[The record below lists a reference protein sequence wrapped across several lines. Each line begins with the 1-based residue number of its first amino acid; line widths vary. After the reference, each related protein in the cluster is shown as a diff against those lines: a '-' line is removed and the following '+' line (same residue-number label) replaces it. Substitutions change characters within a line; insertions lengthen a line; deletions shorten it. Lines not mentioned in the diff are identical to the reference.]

1 MNTHRSEAHFISER
15 SIPNALV
22 AREKWGEGTLSSPII
37 QIDQDGI
44 GNATYRER
52 MALSA
57 TEVAHLLRR
66 TGFSATRTQI
76 DSHLNKTREQLVDFV
91 LDFTPNASLPALD
104 FGTEIEEYRRHI
116 TLMDWWMNRMAS
128 APAPLEERLTLF
140 WHNHFATSFTKVYRA
155 KAMADQNQLFRTLG
169 TGNLNTLVTA
179 VSIDPAMLVWL
190 DNGYNFAGSPNENF
204 GRELLELFLLG
215 ANQGYGE
222 SDVRAMAR
230 TWTGHRLTI
239 NAAEQY
245 GYLFDPALH
254 DNDNKTLF
262 GVTGNFDGPPAVD
275 AMIVLGGQ
283 LNIVRTR
290 IAKFIAV
297 KLWSW
302 FAAPKPS
309 DTLANQ
315 LGALLA
321 EDPNMNIKV
330 FLRKMFLLDEFY
342 SPTTRGGLVRHPI
355 DWLVTQMRASGFRS
369 YAAISNTFSLLSMEP
384 TLPPNVAG
392 WKSNKAWYSEAT
404 YWARNAVASEL
415 FQYVTAPAPGGND
428 FLASTDAM
436 TPELALQTAL
446 DAFGE
451 DRIVPGTPSW
461 NALLGLLNAER
472 AAGSPDARRNL
483 ARAITLSPEF
493 TLA

>member
-1 MNTHRSEAHFISER
+1 
-15 SIPNALV
+15 
-22 AREKWGEGTLSSPII
+22 
-37 QIDQDGI
+37 
-44 GNATYRER
+44 

-76 DSHLNKTREQLVDFV
+76 DSHLNKTREQLVDYV
-91 LDFTPNASLPALD
+91 LDFTPNAGLPAVD
-104 FGTEIEEYRRHI
+104 FGSEIEEYRRHV
-116 TLMDWWMNRMAS
+116 TLMDWWMRRMAD

-140 WHNHFATSFTKVYRA
+140 WHNHFATSFTKVYRG
-155 KAMADQNQLFRTLG
+155 KAMADQIQLFRTLG
-169 TGNLNTLVTA
+169 TGNLNTLVNA
-179 VSIDPAMLVWL
+179 VSVDPAMLVWL

-215 ANQGYGE
+215 ANQGYVE
-222 SDVRAMAR
+222 SDVRAMSR
-230 TWTGHRLTI
+230 TWTGHRLTMDQ
-239 NAAEQY
+239 ATTQY

-254 DNDNKTLF
+254 DNNNKTLF
-262 GVTGNFDGPPAVD
+262 GVTANFNGPGAVD
-275 AMIVLGGQ
+275 AMIVAGGQ
-283 LNIVRTR
+283 LNVVRAR
-290 IAKFIAV
+290 VAKFIAV
-297 KLWSW
+297 KLWAW
-302 FAAPKPS
+302 FAAPNPS

-321 EDPNMNIKV
+321 EDPNMNIGV

-355 DWLVTQMRASGFRS
+355 DWLVTQMRATGFRS
-369 YAAISNTFSLLSMEP
+369 YASLSSTFSLLAMEP

-415 FQYVTAPAPGGND
+415 LQQVVAPAPDGTD
-428 FLASTDAM
+428 FLARTDAM
-436 TPELALQTAL
+436 PPEQALQTTL

-472 AAGSPDARRNL
+472 AAGSADARGNL
-483 ARAITLSPEF
+483 ARALTLSPEF